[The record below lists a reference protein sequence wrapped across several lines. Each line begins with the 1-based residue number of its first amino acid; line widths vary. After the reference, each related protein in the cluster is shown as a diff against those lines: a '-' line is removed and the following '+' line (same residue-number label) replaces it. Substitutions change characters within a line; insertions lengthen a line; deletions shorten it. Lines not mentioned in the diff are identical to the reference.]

1 MINETHKIAPEGYR
15 IILVSALVA
24 AGLFYLNIWAGL
36 VGAVWTIFCLAF
48 FRSPKRVTPT
58 EAGLL
63 IAPADG
69 KVVFVG
75 KAMEPHLA
83 KAEMTRVSIF
93 MSPFNV
99 HVNRAPA
106 SGTVTATHY
115 QKGKFLAAFDERA
128 ATDNEQSA
136 VRMTT
141 VDGHDI
147 IFKQVAGWF
156 ARRIVSYAKTGQPLE
171 RGKLFGLIKF
181 SSRMDVYFTDGYVP
195 VISVGAVVKAGESIL
210 AKLKGST

>member
-1 MINETHKIAPEGYR
+1 MINESHKIAPEGYS
-15 IILVSALVA
+15 IIFLSALAA
-24 AGLFYLNIWAGL
+24 AGLFLLNFWVGL
-36 VGAVWTIFCLAF
+36 VGLVWTVFCVAF
-48 FRSPKRVTPT
+48 FRSPARATPS

-75 KAMEPHLA
+75 KAFEPHLA
-83 KAEMTRVSIF
+83 KTEMTRVSIF

-99 HVNRAPA
+99 HVNRSPA

-141 VDGHDI
+141 VDGQDI

-156 ARRIVSYAKTGQPLE
+156 ARRIVSYAKTGQSLE

-195 VISVGAVVKAGESIL
+195 VTAVGAVVKAGESVL
-210 AKLKGST
+210 AKLKGAA

>member
-1 MINETHKIAPEGYR
+1 MINESHKIAPEGYR
-15 IILVSALVA
+15 IILFSALVA
-24 AGLFYLNIWAGL
+24 AGLFSLSFWAGL
-36 VGAVWTIFCLAF
+36 VGSVWAVFCLAF
-48 FRSPKRVTPT
+48 FRSPTRVTPS

-75 KAMEPHLA
+75 KAFEPHLA
-83 KAEMTRVSIF
+83 KTEMTRVSIF

-99 HVNRAPA
+99 HVNRSPA

-136 VRMTT
+136 VRLTT
-141 VDGHDI
+141 VDGQDI
-147 IFKQVAGWF
+147 VFKQVAGWF
-156 ARRIVSYAKTGQPLE
+156 ARRIVSYAKMGQTLE

-195 VISVGAVVKAGESIL
+195 DVVVGAVVKAGESPL
-210 AKLKGST
+210 ARLKRPV